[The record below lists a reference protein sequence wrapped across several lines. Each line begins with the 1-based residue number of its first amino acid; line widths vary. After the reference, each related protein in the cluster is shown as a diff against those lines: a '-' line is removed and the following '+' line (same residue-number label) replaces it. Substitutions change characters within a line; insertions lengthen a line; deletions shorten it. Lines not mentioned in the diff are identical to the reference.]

1 MIATKLMLDVH
12 DYLGY
17 PDLVLCNGARISFV
31 YEELRW
37 PPSRPDYVDF
47 EVYSGV
53 FLSEY
58 EPPRPWGLD
67 MTIEDLEPIDLPF

>member
-1 MIATKLMLDVH
+1 MIETTLKLNAE
-12 DYLGY
+12 DYIGR

-37 PPSRPDYVDF
+37 PPRNCVGF